1 LSRCQPF
8 GLGNQTLHAAAISCI
23 ASSHLRMSLQPG
35 WGLKFAIEGV
45 PKYLDHSAAPVL
57 LVHPPLV
64 HFRFGGIDE
73 SASPRGR

>member
-1 LSRCQPF
+1 
-8 GLGNQTLHAAAISCI
+8 
-23 ASSHLRMSLQPG
+23 MSLQPG